1 MVRTR
6 SARERRNEKS
16 GCRPRNGRDT
26 ANFRNS
32 SNSVSVL
39 VIILYEAIVLF
50 RKVRDSSDLKRPFS
64 ETSHHSLVMSSF

>member
-1 MVRTR
+1 MKNRD
-6 SARERRNEKS
+6 ADRETEGHAAN
-16 GCRPRNGRDT
+16 
-26 ANFRNS
+26 NFRDS
-32 SNSVSVL
+32 SNSVNVF